1 MNTALLQPTVSD
13 RTSITAT
20 PRYLYT
26 LGCHEAGSVALVE
39 ALVALDVT
47 LVDIGLYALSER
59 GCGQGWWLAER
70 FGQYYWRV
78 PDLGNVWYQQPEH
91 ALRLAN
97 PERGLPLLLAR
108 LADGEALALLCGCP
122 RLERCH
128 RKLVADLVQERL
140 PRVQVIHL
148 PVTRC

>member
-1 MNTALLQPTVSD
+1 MNHCILLPAEAHTPT
-13 RTSITAT
+13 TS

-26 LGCHEAGSVALVE
+26 LGYHEAGAVALVE
-39 ALVALDVT
+39 TLVALDVT

-59 GCGQGWWLAER
+59 GCWQGWWLAER
-70 FGQYYWRV
+70 FGRSYWHV
-78 PDLGNVWYQQPEH
+78 PDLGNLGSHQPGEPM
-91 ALRLAN
+91 RLAN

-128 RKLVADLVQERL
+128 RKLVADLIQERL

-148 PVTRC
+148 PVTRR